1 MSMNIIKWVD
11 QRKNWWKVF
20 VLIFAIS
27 VFVVGRIGYQSYSY
41 APPENVS
48 FVTEDGSVL
57 FGPED
62 INGGKQVF
70 LDKVLMD
77 YGSFLGD
84 GGMRGP
90 DFTAEALNLT
100 ARYMNEYYLNQDED
114 MKAIPEASRESFVKN
129 YVRDELKKNRYDA
142 DYYAQSQASTEGSQV
157 GGAVVLSPA
166 QVFAFTQVKEYY
178 RQKFGEGG
186 DLVGDEKFE
195 PSNYIT
201 NPKKVEQLSAFFY
214 WGGWIC
220 AAQRPDPNQPGE
232 FYAYSYTH
240 NWPYD
245 PLAGNLPHG
254 GLVLWSVIGTIVVIF
269 TIGLLFYFYGKMDR
283 EAMLDQ
289 EADRLPPFATNDVVD
304 RFKPTP
310 TQRAMYK
317 FFAVACVLF
326 LIQVL
331 AGFITIG
338 DFVGFFS
345 RFGLPE
351 LNELIPTTVSRA
363 WHTQI
368 SVLWIAVCWFAAT
381 IWVLPL
387 ICRPEPKGQLQWI
400 NGLFAMLVF
409 VAVGGALG
417 IQLNVKGHLGEG
429 DTASSQALMFWIG
442 SSGWEFLQLAM
453 LYHIVLYLAF
463 VVWLIIIVR
472 GLWPALIQ
480 RQSWSLPN
488 WMVYAIVGIIFMFT
502 ASFMVPVSSNFAV
515 ADFWRWCT
523 VHMWVEAFFELFTT
537 IIVAYFLYLM
547 GFVSHRVA
555 ARVVYLGAVL
565 FLGSG
570 LIGISHNFY
579 FNGKSMETIALG
591 AAFSSLQIAPLVLL
605 TIEAWRFRHMP
616 QSTLYQLEKQGGA
629 KATFGLGTA
638 FLFLVGVNFWNFM
651 GAGVMGFS
659 LNLPIVNYYQ
669 HGTYLTVNHAHA
681 ALFGV
686 YGNLAI
692 AAMLFCGRWNIGP
705 TRWSPRLLTMSFWA
719 MNIGIVLM
727 VVLDLFPVGV
737 HQLMVAMSEQ
747 GYAFSR
753 SNAYLHGEVFQ
764 TYTWLR
770 APGALLFFFFGVLP
784 LTYFMVSR
792 WFMLKPAQTRE
803 EQFVVP
809 ASVLAFHSP
818 SMVAGSLGA
827 AVNPAIGLEDED
839 DE

>member
-1 MSMNIIKWVD
+1 MPMNIMKWID

-20 VLIFAIS
+20 LVIFAIS
-27 VFVVGRIGYQSYSY
+27 VFVVGRIGYQTYSY
-41 APPENVS
+41 APPIAN
-48 FVTEDGSVL
+48 FVAEDGSMV
-57 FGPED
+57 FSAQHID
-62 INGGKQVF
+62 GGKKVF

-100 ARYMNEYYLNQDED
+100 ARFMNDYYMKQDEK
-114 MKAIPEASRESFVKN
+114 MKQIPDDLRESFVKDH
-129 YVRDELKKNRYDA
+129 VRNELKKNRYDKE
-142 DYYAQSQASTEGSQV
+142 YYSTQRSTTEGDQAK
-157 GGAVVLSPA
+157 GAIVLSPA
-166 QVFAFTQVKEYY
+166 QVYAFAQVTEFY
-178 RQKFGEGG
+178 RQKFGKGG
-186 DLVGDEKFE
+186 DLVGEEAFKPE
-195 PSNYIT
+195 NYIT
-201 NPKKVEQLSAFFY
+201 KDENIRDLSAFFY
-214 WGGWIC
+214 WGGWLC
-220 AAQRPDPNQPGE
+220 AAKRPDPKQAGS

-245 PLAGNLPHG
+245 PLAGNIPHG

-269 TIGLLFYFYGKMDR
+269 TIGLIFYYYGKMDR
-283 EAMLDQ
+283 EAVLEQ
-289 EADRLPPFATNDVVD
+289 EQDRLPPFATTDVVD
-304 RFKPTP
+304 QFKPTP

-317 FFAVACVLF
+317 FFAVAAVLF
-326 LIQVL
+326 FIQVV
-331 AGFITIG
+331 AGFLTIG
-338 DFVGFFS
+338 DFIGFFNTYAG
-345 RFGLPE
+345 FE
-351 LNELIPTTVSRA
+351 LNEIIPSTVSRA

-387 ICRPEPKGQLQWI
+387 ICRPEPTNQLKWI
-400 NGLFAMLVF
+400 NTLFWMLVV
-409 VAVGGALG
+409 VAVGGAAG
-417 IQLNVKGHLGEG
+417 IQLNVKGVLGDG
-429 DTASSQALMFWIG
+429 MAAAWIG
-442 SSGWEFLQLAM
+442 SAGWEFMQLAF
-453 LYHIVLYLAF
+453 LYHIILYASFL
-463 VVWLIIIVR
+463 VWLIIIVR
-472 GLWPALIQ
+472 GLWPALVQ
-480 RQSWSLPN
+480 KQSWSLPN

-502 ASFMVPVSSNFAV
+502 ASFMTAGSKNFAV

-579 FNGKSMETIALG
+579 WNGKSMETIALG

-616 QSTLYQLEKQGGA
+616 QSTLAQLQKQGGSQ
-629 KATFGLGTA
+629 ATFGLGAA

-659 LNLPIVNYYQ
+659 LNLPIINYYQ

-692 AAMLFCGRWNIGP
+692 AAMLFCGRWNIGAD
-705 TRWSPRLLTMSFWA
+705 RWSPRLLSCSFWA

-727 VVLDLFPVGV
+727 VVMDLFPVGV
-737 HQLMVAMSEQ
+737 HQLIVAMSEQ
-747 GYAFSR
+747 GYAYSR
-753 SNAYLHGEVFQ
+753 SNAYLHGDVFQ
-764 TYTWLR
+764 AYTWLR
-770 APGALLFFFFGVLP
+770 APGALLFFFFGCLP

-809 ASVLAFHSP
+809 PSVLAL
-818 SMVAGSLGA
+818 AGESSLRASLGA
-827 AVNPAIGLEDED
+827 AANPAPDLGDED
-839 DE
+839 C